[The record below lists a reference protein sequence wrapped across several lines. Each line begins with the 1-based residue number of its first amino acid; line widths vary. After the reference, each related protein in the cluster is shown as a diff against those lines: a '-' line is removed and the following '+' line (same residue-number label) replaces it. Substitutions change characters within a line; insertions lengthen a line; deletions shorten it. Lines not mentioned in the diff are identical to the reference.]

1 MNYLEGGRR
10 EKMLEPKQ
18 RTRVRAKAFASV
30 EHLGPEAV
38 AAYVDQELTERATHR
53 ARVHL
58 VHCPECRSEIR
69 RQHRAAEVLREG
81 NRVQELRAP
90 QSLMARLAEIED
102 SCPVGPGVEGPTHS
116 EPESLLDKLDIMI
129 RVVRRRQS

>member
-1 MNYLEGGRR
+1 
-10 EKMLEPKQ
+10 MLEPEQ
-18 RTRVRAKAFASV
+18 RTRNRPRAKAFASV

-38 AAYVDQELTERATHR
+38 AAYVDQELTELATHR

-69 RQHRAAEVLREG
+69 RQHRAAEALRESNSG
-81 NRVQELRAP
+81 QELRAP
-90 QSLMARLAEIED
+90 KSLMARLADIEV
-102 SCPVGPGVEGPTHS
+102 SCPSGPGVEESTVS
-116 EPESLLDKLDIMI
+116 EPESFLDKLDIMI